1 MNSIA
6 NWKEFSLSMSASP
19 GQEIG
24 ADDPRREVR
33 AGAIVALLFFVL
45 FLGWAAFAPMDAAA
59 YAPGH
64 LQVSGQRQTVQHR
77 EGGIVGGLH
86 VREGQKVRAGD
97 VLIEL
102 KGDEVRAEER
112 ALASQMLNLQAQRIR
127 LEAEQLGAEAIR

>member
-6 NWKEFSLSMSASP
+6 NWKEFSLSMSASSA
-19 GQEIG
+19 QEIG

-33 AGAIVALLFFVL
+33 AGAIVAVLFFVL

-77 EGGIVGGLH
+77 EN
-86 VREGQKVRAGD
+86 RAR
-97 VLIEL
+97 V
-102 KGDEVRAEER
+102 
-112 ALASQMLNLQAQRIR
+112 
-127 LEAEQLGAEAIR
+127 